1 MLPELTISKVC
12 FADHLK
18 GQFVSVLSMANKKQT
33 DTLTGNFSKFEDSAF
48 GGEYRQIE
56 ENPLLFSL
64 ARGTDF
70 AFFAAFESVNKRSF
84 TASHRG

>member
-33 DTLTGNFSKFEDSAF
+33 DTLTGNMLIIRLMSAHSWSQF
-48 GGEYRQIE
+48 
-56 ENPLLFSL
+56 PV
-64 ARGTDF
+64 
-70 AFFAAFESVNKRSF
+70 VNKNRLKKTPFYSPLQGGLISRRIVF
-84 TASHRG
+84 SVALA